1 MARTRSTRNQSNR
14 KRSGGGKTER
24 TGVLL
29 GIAGAAVMMLLVY
42 QVFLRSDDATPKSLG
57 PVPAQSATKGASA
70 GTTPQEPTL
79 PNGSFAELSL
89 RDPFEAPTRFTPGGG
104 STTTTTQPTTT
115 TTDSSQLPT
124 TPTTSPAQNPAPT
137 TDVALLDVFADTAA
151 GGAQTARIR
160 VGTVEYTAVAG
171 QTFATN
177 YKVISFT
184 TCVGGQ
190 AGVNLTY
197 ADSPFSLCQGE
208 QVTK

>member
-1 MARTRSTRNQSNR
+1 MARNRSSR
-14 KRSGGGKTER
+14 KRSNNGDRSQR
-24 TGVLL
+24 TGLLL
-29 GIAGAAVMMLLVY
+29 GIAGAAVMMLLIY

-57 PVPAQSATKGASA
+57 PVPESTSGSGSTATTA
-70 GTTPQEPTL
+70 PQEPTL

-89 RDPFEAPTRFTPGGG
+89 RDPFEAPTQYTPGGG

-115 TTDSSQLPT
+115 TTNSASFPT

-137 TDVALLDVFADTAA
+137 TDVALLDVFSDT
-151 GGAQTARIR
+151 GGVQTARIR

-171 QTFATN
+171 QVFATN
-177 YKVISFT
+177 YKLIAFT

-190 AGVNLTY
+190 PGVSLTY